1 MIYHTF
7 SITLCDD
14 IDQFRIWCQTG
25 GTGIQSGCLLI
36 HSTLRI
42 WNKPGTA
49 VDARDGVMTQ
59 TETIRALGVLKALG
73 EEMDGKQRITSFL
86 SQTHSTC

>member
-1 MIYHTF
+1 M
-7 SITLCDD
+7 
-14 IDQFRIWCQTG
+14 
-25 GTGIQSGCLLI
+25 
-36 HSTLRI
+36 
-42 WNKPGTA
+42 
-49 VDARDGVMTQ
+49 DARDGVMTQ